1 MTFFSKNY
9 VLFTK
14 VIDHVFK
21 VIDHVFKTRTLKL
34 QLFKTRTLKL
44 QLFKTRTLK
53 LQLFKTRTFKT
64 RTFKTRTFKNTYF
77 FAEFRAFKKIPQKNS
92 PFKVHLEFPRK
103 ITCFLKNSP
112 FRKKLTLQIPCFFQ
126 KNSVFYKIPRFSDF

>member
-77 FAEFRAFKKIPQKNS
+77 LQNSVLLKK
-92 PFKVHLEFPRK
+92 FPRK
-103 ITCFLKNSP
+103 IPRSKFIWNSP
-112 FRKKLTLQIPCFFQ
+112 EKFR
-126 KNSVFYKIPRFSDF
+126 VFLKIPRSEKS